1 MKNLLPLFASAV
13 ILAGCA
19 DDSSN
24 PWATEQEK
32 ADSDVK
38 IAEAAEAK
46 TASNPAGSTGAT
58 GKKYSWTDKKA
69 AEGAKPDEAAQPKAV
84 EAGKAVIT
92 AIRGDAGLIA
102 FKRAEASVA
111 GDKLVL
117 KKDGK
122 SLLVVVF
129 SVEGEAVIANIAPA
143 QIEALSPKIGDEVSV
158 SAFEEAAK

>member
-19 DDSSN
+19 DDSVN
-24 PWATEQEK
+24 PWANEQEQ
-32 ADSDVK
+32 ADAGVK
-38 IAEAAEAK
+38 TAEAAEAK
-46 TASNPAGSTGAT
+46 TTSKPSASTGTA
-58 GKKYSWTDKKA
+58 GKKYSWTEKKA
-69 AEGAKPDEAAQPKAV
+69 AEGAKVEEAPKAV

-92 AIRGDAGLIA
+92 AIRGDAGLIS

-129 SVEGEAVIANIAPA
+129 SVEGEAVIANIAPS
-143 QIEALSPKIGDEVSV
+143 QIDALSPKIGDEVAV